1 MKYAKSKRDPEIT
14 VCLAQSGNTQKA
26 PTGYVWGIIGQVGH
40 LLDNDIILTDDDT
53 KRVNR
58 AAWIFVD
65 RASGY
70 CSPELP
76 TKEAVKEYAERIYG

>member
-1 MKYAKSKRDPEIT
+1 MKYYKGKDHQIT
-14 VCLAQSGNTQKA
+14 VCVSEK
-26 PTGYVWGIIGQVGH
+26 TGITVGIIGQVGH
-40 LLDNDIILTDDDT
+40 LLENDIILTDDDE

-76 TKEAVKEYAERIYG
+76 TKEAAKEYAERIYK